1 MRVLGALV
9 CAGWLAATAPGC
21 ATSMRQTLDETAAV
35 FHDDL
40 RWGRLP
46 AAETAVDTEMRA
58 AFQAH
63 HRGWGESVQVI
74 DVEVESLRSTN
85 DRGSARLRVA
95 WVHAGDST
103 DVKQSLV
110 EEQWESRAGSWR
122 LRGETVIA
130 GDPGLFGTPAPAP
143 DRRSA
148 SR

>member
-9 CAGWLAATAPGC
+9 CAGWLAAVPVGC

-74 DVEVESLRSTN
+74 DVEVESLRSTSN
-85 DRGSARLRVA
+85 HGSARLRVS

-110 EEQWESRAGSWR
+110 EEQWESRAGTWR

-130 GDPGLFGTPAPAP
+130 GDPGLFVTPAPE
-143 DRRSA
+143 RRTA

>member
-1 MRVLGALV
+1 
-9 CAGWLAATAPGC
+9 
-21 ATSMRQTLDETAAV
+21 
-35 FHDDL
+35 
-40 RWGRLP
+40 
-46 AAETAVDTEMRA
+46 MRA

-63 HRGWGESVQVI
+63 HRGWGVSVQVI
-74 DVEVESLRSTN
+74 DVEVESLRSSSE
-85 DRGSARLRVA
+85 RGTARLRVA

-130 GDPGLFGTPAPAP
+130 GDPGLFGTPAPE
-143 DRRSA
+143 RRTA

>member
-9 CAGWLAATAPGC
+9 CAGWLSAAPLGC

-46 AAETAVDTEMRA
+46 AAETAVDTDMRA

-63 HRGWGESVQVI
+63 HRGWGVSVQVI
-74 DVEVESLRSTN
+74 DVEVESLRSSSE
-85 DRGSARLRVA
+85 RGTARLRVA

-130 GDPGLFGTPAPAP
+130 GDPGLFGTPAPE
-143 DRRSA
+143 RRTA

>member
-1 MRVLGALV
+1 MRLLGALW
-9 CAGWLAATAPGC
+9 CAGWLAGAAGGC

-74 DVEVESLRSTN
+74 DVEVESLRATS
-85 DRGSARLRVA
+85 DRGSARLRVS
-95 WVHAGDST
+95 WVHANDST

-110 EEQWESRAGSWR
+110 EEQWESRAGAWR

-130 GDPGLFGTPAPAP
+130 GDPGLFGTPAPE
-143 DRRSA
+143 RRTA
-148 SR
+148 LR

>member
-1 MRVLGALV
+1 MRNLRLLA
-9 CAGWLAATAPGC
+9 CAGWLMAAGC
-21 ATSMRQTLDETAAV
+21 NTSMRQTLDETAAV

-46 AAETAVDTEMRA
+46 AAETAVDTEMRV

-63 HRGWGESVQVI
+63 HRGWGQTVQVI
-74 DVEVESLRSTN
+74 DVEVESLRSN
-85 DRGSARLRVA
+85 QNRGSARLRVA

-110 EEQWESRAGSWR
+110 EEQWESREGAWR

-130 GDPGLFGTPAPAP
+130 GDPGLFGTPTP
-143 DRRSA
+143 DRRTA
-148 SR
+148 AR